1 VVGKHSSG
9 NKVMERT
16 GAPVLVMPGGT
27 AFNSG
32 WGNSGLW
39 ASDTVVGSNAGDVGV
54 CMHSRM

>member
-1 VVGKHSSG
+1 
-9 NKVMERT
+9 MERT
-16 GAPVLVMPGGT
+16 WAPVLEMPGGT
-27 AFNSG
+27 VFNSG